1 MHIELII
8 DGNKKTFTAPFVP
21 MMAKRKFLEVQVRAE
36 EREKNPTSKELIEED
51 NEVMSILTDI
61 IFQKQF
67 TLDELFNGASQE
79 YIDQKLREGVFGIKP
94 KKESDEGNEKGE

>member
-36 EREKNPTSKELIEED
+36 ERDKQPTSKELLEED
-51 NEVMSILTDI
+51 NEIMSILTDI

-67 TLDELFNGASQE
+67 TLEELFNGASQE
-79 YIDQKLREGVFGIKP
+79 YIDQKLHEGVFGIKP
-94 KKESDEGNEKGE
+94 TKDDEGNEKGE